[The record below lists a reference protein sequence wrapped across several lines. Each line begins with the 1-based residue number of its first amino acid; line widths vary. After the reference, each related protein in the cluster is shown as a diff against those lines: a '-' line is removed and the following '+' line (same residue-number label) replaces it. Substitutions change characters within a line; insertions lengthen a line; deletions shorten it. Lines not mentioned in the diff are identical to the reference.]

1 MNIEAKTS
9 NQGGHNAVRSDASQF
24 RHQVIHVARDIEP
37 TVDFS
42 LRRFRSEAEIY
53 AINCA
58 LGHTAWNRRR
68 AAKLLGISYRGLLY
82 KIRRHNL
89 APRAQEVR

>member
-1 MNIEAKTS
+1 MSTEAKTN
-9 NQGGHNAVRSDASQF
+9 NQGGHDAVRSDEWQSSQG
-24 RHQVIHVARDIEP
+24 IEAAGDLTL

-42 LRRFRSEAEIY
+42 LRRFRTEAEIH
-53 AINCA
+53 AINYA
-58 LGHTAWNRRR
+58 LGRTAWNRKR

-89 APRAQEVR
+89 APTVEHY